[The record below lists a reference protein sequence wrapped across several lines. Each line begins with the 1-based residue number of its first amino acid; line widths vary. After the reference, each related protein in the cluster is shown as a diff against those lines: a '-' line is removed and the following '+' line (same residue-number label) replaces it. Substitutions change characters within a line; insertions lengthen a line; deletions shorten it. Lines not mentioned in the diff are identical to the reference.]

1 MTATAPPSQN
11 PSSVTKPTLV
21 AAGLPALAGELEA
34 TGRFAAVHHVDTL
47 GGFRALVTSVLAH
60 LGGSDVVFAFA
71 DDVPEDGAG
80 ISFDRLLTQMVS
92 SGWRVVIIGG
102 LHGRDLVARHPGIGL
117 LETPVTVNLVL
128 GAFSSFP
135 GIDLMPV
142 EDNAAPPP
150 STPAAPASPFAT
162 TDTPSPSTFG
172 LLSPSETSP
181 SAGEPATSS
190 PVDSPAVVPAVQPE
204 TTVTAPSSP
213 FAGRADDQSPRTSL
227 FAPITTPSP
236 ATPTVGLRPPS
247 SGLRPPSSR
256 PAVSAGDS
264 SPFADTPI
272 QPRGAAGLRVTEE
285 TVRRRGYVI
294 MVGAPKGGTGKSTLS
309 LTLAVALGMRLKAA
323 GRTVAL
329 IDANIQQADAGSYL
343 GAHSAP
349 TVMTLARDQS
359 LITPE
364 QVTQG
369 LYHRRDLN
377 LSLLLGANSS
387 IEANPA
393 YLNSDLYRRILEAMR
408 FSYDYI
414 VIDTPVSERYLDIVS
429 EFAIPCADFIVVP
442 AIPAFQTL
450 VNINRWLTETVSAP
464 HSAGGLGVPHQKIGV
479 VLNRAEEDISCG
491 EDEVKNELGSWNF
504 LGSIP
509 ESKEWKRANNEH
521 RLIVLENLHDLNEAL
536 IHILNQATGHVEPL
550 LSTPVLEAPKVGR
563 LNQLKRIL
571 SRGW

>member
-1 MTATAPPSQN
+1 
-11 PSSVTKPTLV
+11 
-21 AAGLPALAGELEA
+21 
-34 TGRFAAVHHVDTL
+34 
-47 GGFRALVTSVLAH
+47 
-60 LGGSDVVFAFA
+60 
-71 DDVPEDGAG
+71 
-80 ISFDRLLTQMVS
+80 
-92 SGWRVVIIGG
+92 
-102 LHGRDLVARHPGIGL
+102 
-117 LETPVTVNLVL
+117 
-128 GAFSSFP
+128 
-135 GIDLMPV
+135 
-142 EDNAAPPP
+142 
-150 STPAAPASPFAT
+150 
-162 TDTPSPSTFG
+162 
-172 LLSPSETSP
+172 
-181 SAGEPATSS
+181 
-190 PVDSPAVVPAVQPE
+190 
-204 TTVTAPSSP
+204 
-213 FAGRADDQSPRTSL
+213 
-227 FAPITTPSP
+227 
-236 ATPTVGLRPPS
+236 
-247 SGLRPPSSR
+247 
-256 PAVSAGDS
+256 
-264 SPFADTPI
+264 
-272 QPRGAAGLRVTEE
+272 
-285 TVRRRGYVI
+285 
-294 MVGAPKGGTGKSTLS
+294 
-309 LTLAVALGMRLKAA
+309 
-323 GRTVAL
+323 
-329 IDANIQQADAGSYL
+329 
-343 GAHSAP
+343 
-349 TVMTLARDQS
+349 MTLARDQS